1 MGVWPAVPL
10 SDGEGRRAFAPE
22 ETNMKT
28 IPHIVLA
35 LAAFML
41 AGCTR
46 ILIAGE
52 NVPAPKI
59 DAAQLGGQLTVTD
72 AGTTIRINNEKSFDD
87 GAKTVRRLV
96 STLAA
101 YATAAEWLDT
111 KRAEDAAAASLEKA
125 KVAADTQQQAQA
137 AAAELNLLKETNRAA
152 EAMATIP
159 PAP

>member
-1 MGVWPAVPL
+1 MPPKQ
-10 SDGEGRRAFAPE
+10 FALIAA
-22 ETNMKT
+22 TA
-28 IPHIVLA
+28 L
-35 LAAFML
+35 LAACGV
-41 AGCTR
+41 GCTR

-72 AGTTIRINNEKSFDD
+72 AETSVWINNEKSFDD

-125 KVAADTQQQAQA
+125 KVAADTQQQAQS
-137 AAAELNLLKETNRAA
+137 AAAELNLLKETNRSA
-152 EAMATIP
+152 EALATIP
-159 PAP
+159 PPP